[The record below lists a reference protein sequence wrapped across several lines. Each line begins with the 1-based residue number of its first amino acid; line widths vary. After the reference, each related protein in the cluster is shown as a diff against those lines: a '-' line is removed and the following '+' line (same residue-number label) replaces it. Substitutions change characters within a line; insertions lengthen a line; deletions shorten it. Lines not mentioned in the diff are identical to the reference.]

1 MASRRVPF
9 NCSPGL
15 ETGGSAM
22 EVDVNVDVPETER
35 VTEEEARTELDRL
48 LSDPQFHST
57 ERNRN
62 FLRFVAREMFEGRA
76 AAVKAYTI
84 AVDVFGRPCSFDPTT
99 DPIVR
104 IEATRLRAS
113 LAQYYEARAEEGSV
127 RIELP
132 RGRYIPVFT
141 KAPPQG
147 DAVED
152 TEAPE
157 SPDTKEN
164 APGRQSAIYG
174 RWLVLGAV
182 LLAAALS
189 GFIWFIA
196 DQGPV
201 FSEKP
206 SVAVEMRMAG
216 DETDTEAGLI
226 RDYLMIALSE
236 FQTLKLAAGERSEVA
251 ATAAVT
257 GSAAGLS
264 FFKPARKIARSYQVV
279 LKYHP
284 SATDRSVWWQIVDL
298 GTGEALYSGVE
309 RVFVDKASDIEVRR
323 ELITR
328 LAARFAGVR
337 GVITGL
343 ELAHELAAPTF
354 GNGCILRSA
363 VAAERPDADG
373 LWEVR
378 TCLDATLLAM
388 PNDPDINAELA
399 IIQLELDAQDASTE
413 LTSRALALAN
423 KAVVLAPTS
432 DRAGYAQMLAQ
443 FRNGQTEAAFAT
455 GYHAMTLNPNNSM
468 IPARLGAML
477 FANGRWAEGVGLAVK
492 AGMIENI
499 PHSDAGLTLAL
510 DAYRRGEFAEALLR
524 VQQMGRPD
532 NYVANIL
539 ELAASGQTGNRAIA
553 TEVMKRLNARD
564 EQFWVTYRA
573 GMAARHYSPAFID
586 QLSAGLMKAGINFP
600 EPVAAASK

>member
-1 MASRRVPF
+1 
-9 NCSPGL
+9 
-15 ETGGSAM
+15 M
-22 EVDVNVDVPETER
+22 EVDVNVDVPETES
-35 VTEEEARTELDRL
+35 VTEQEARTELDRL

-141 KAPPQG
+141 KAPPLG
-147 DAVED
+147 DGVED
-152 TEAPE
+152 AEA
-157 SPDTKEN
+157 SDQPDASEHI
-164 APGRQSAIYG
+164 ARGQSGTYR
-174 RWLVLGAV
+174 RWVV
-182 LLAAALS
+182 LAAVVLAATLS
-189 GFIWFIA
+189 GFVWLIT
-196 DQGPV
+196 DQAPV

-206 SVAVEMRMAG
+206 SVAVQMKMAG
-216 DETDTEAGLI
+216 DATDTEAGLI
-226 RDYLMIALSE
+226 RDYLMIALSQ
-236 FQTLKLAAGERSEVA
+236 FQTLKLAAGEQSEVA

-257 GSAAGLS
+257 RSVAGLS
-264 FFKPARKIARSYQVV
+264 MFMPASKVARSYQVV

-284 SATDRSVWWQIVDL
+284 TPTDRSVWWQIVDPA
-298 GTGEALYSGVE
+298 TGEALFSGVE
-309 RVFVDKASDIEVRR
+309 RVFIDKASELDVRR

-328 LAARFAGVR
+328 LASRFAGVR
-337 GVITGL
+337 GVITGM

-363 VAAERPDADG
+363 IVAERVDAEG
-373 LWEVR
+373 LWEAR
-378 TCLDATLLAM
+378 TCLGATLLAM

-399 IIQLELDAQDASTE
+399 IVQLELDPQDAPTE
-413 LTSRALALAN
+413 LTSNALALAS
-423 KAVVLAPTS
+423 KAVALAPTS

-443 FRNGQTEAAFAT
+443 FRSGQSEAAFVT
-455 GYHAMTLNPNNSM
+455 GYHAMLLNPNNSL

-477 FANGRWAEGVGLAVK
+477 FAKGRWAEGVGLAVK
-492 AGMIENI
+492 AGMIDNT

-539 ELAASGQTGNRAIA
+539 ELAASGQTGNAASIA
-553 TEVMKRLNARD
+553 GAMKRLHARD
-564 EQFWVTYRA
+564 EHFA
-573 GMAARHYSPAFID
+573 GSFRTGMEARQYSPSLVD
-586 QLSAGLMKAGINFP
+586 QLSDGLVKAGLTFP
-600 EPVAAASK
+600 EPVAAAAAN

>member
-1 MASRRVPF
+1 
-9 NCSPGL
+9 
-15 ETGGSAM
+15 M

-35 VTEEEARTELDRL
+35 VTEQEARTELDRL

-62 FLRFVAREMFEGRA
+62 FLRFVAKEMFEGRA

-147 DAVED
+147 EVVDDTDATD
-152 TEAPE
+152 
-157 SPDTKEN
+157 SPDVT
-164 APGRQSAIYG
+164 GTYSVWRDVIYK
-174 RWLVLGAV
+174 RRLVIGV
-182 LLAAALS
+182 IFAALLS
-189 GFIWFIA
+189 GAIWSISG
-196 DQGPV
+196 QGPV

-206 SVAVEMRMAG
+206 SVAIDMKMAG
-216 DETDTEAGLI
+216 DDTDTEAGLI
-226 RDYLMIALSE
+226 RDYLMIALSQ
-236 FQTLKLAAGERSEVA
+236 FQTLKLAAGEKPA
-251 ATAAVT
+251 MTATAVT
-257 GSAAGLS
+257 AQPAAAGLTL
-264 FFKPARKIARSYQVV
+264 FKPVRRTASSYQVI

-284 SATDRSVWWQIVDL
+284 TNADRSVWWQIVNPA
-298 GTGEALYSGVE
+298 TGEALRSGVE
-309 RVFVDKASDIEVRR
+309 RVSLDRMPGIDVRH
-323 ELITR
+323 ELITS
-328 LAARFAGVR
+328 LATRFAGTR

-343 ELAHELAAPTF
+343 ELAHELVAPTF
-354 GNGCILRSA
+354 GNGCILRAA
-363 VAAERPDADG
+363 VAAEQLDADG
-373 LWEVR
+373 LWEAR

-399 IIQLELDAQDASTE
+399 IVQLESDVPEAPTE
-413 LTSRALALAN
+413 LTPRALTLAN
-423 KAVVLAPTS
+423 KAVALAPMS

-443 FRNGQTEAAFAT
+443 FRNGQTEAAFVS
-455 GYHAMTLNPNNSM
+455 GYRAMMLNPNNSM

-477 FANGRWAEGVGLAVK
+477 FAEGRWAEGSGLAIK

-499 PHSDAGLTLAL
+499 PHSEAGLTLAL

-524 VQQMGRPD
+524 VQQMGRSN

-539 ELAASGQTGNRAIA
+539 ELAASGQTGNAQSA
-553 TEVMKRLNARD
+553 AEAAKRLNARHD
-564 EQFWVTYRA
+564 HFWVSFRSS
-573 GMAARHYSPAFID
+573 MAARHYSPALID
-586 QLSAGLMKAGINFP
+586 QLGAGLMKVGLALPG
-600 EPVAAASK
+600 PVAAASPE